1 MVIESGSTENIKIL
15 YLDCCLRCPCLP
27 PLGQLPVL
35 EKLVIWKMY
44 GVKYIGSEF
53 LGSSSTVFPK
63 LKELAILRL
72 DELKQ
77 WEIKEKKERSTMPCL
92 NHC

>member
-63 LKELAILRL
+63 LKKLRISNMK
-72 DELKQ
+72 ELKQ